1 MKSDELVPYNTS
13 SIADT
18 ELFQGTFLVPTNWTS
33 CGPAIYIS
41 GAAGLRQSQPVA
53 IALTKDTLSLCTQKG
68 PIWSKPVPAI
78 QDVKVEDIT
87 GISFPVNTPTGI
99 TSMIPPSAT
108 GVVVSFKLT
117 RGGAVGRLIL
127 YTLSPDAAYV
137 WVTDISSAMENFS
150 EKHLGKPAKK
160 D

>member
-1 MKSDELVPYNTS
+1 MSDDLVPYDTS
-13 SIADT
+13 NILES
-18 ELFQGTFLVPTNWTS
+18 ELFQETFLVPNNWTS

-41 GAAGLRQSQPVA
+41 GAAELRQTQLVA

-68 PIWSKPVPAI
+68 PIWSKPILAI

-127 YTLSPDAAYV
+127 YTLSPDAAYA
-137 WVTDISSAMENFS
+137 WVTDISSAMEKSS
-150 EKHLGKPAKK
+150 EKHLGKPKNK
-160 D
+160 N